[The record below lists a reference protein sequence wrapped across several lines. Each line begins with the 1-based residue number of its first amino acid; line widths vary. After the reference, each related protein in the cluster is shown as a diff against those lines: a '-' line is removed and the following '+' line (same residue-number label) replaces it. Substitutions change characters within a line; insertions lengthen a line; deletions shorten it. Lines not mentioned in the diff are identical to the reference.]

1 MRKAAEKTPNFF
13 VPPVAVAGFESC
25 LYGERSFSIIE
36 LIMKALH
43 DHEHLATLQRYYAQ
57 HRVLPS
63 YARLMEV
70 LGYASKS
77 AVKKVLERL
86 EVAGMLERTPDGDWA
101 PTERF
106 FERVVANEP
115 VPAGMP
121 VTTLDDGVEQMTID
135 RYLIQEPGQT
145 VLIRVKGDSM
155 INAGI
160 HSGDIAVVERRQD
173 AQVGEQVVAVV
184 DDQFTLKTLGR
195 DIGGYCLLPA
205 NPEFDVIRPNG
216 KLEIFGVVVGLV
228 RRYT

>member
-1 MRKAAEKTPNFF
+1 MFLL
-13 VPPVAVAGFESC
+13 AVLSIFEIC
-25 LYGERSFSIIE
+25 LYGERTFSIIK

-63 YARLMEV
+63 YARLMEI

-86 EVAGMLERTPDGDWA
+86 ETAGMLERTPDGDWA

-135 RYLIQEPGQT
+135 RFLIQDPGET

-160 HSGDIAVVERRQD
+160 HNGDLAVVERRKN
-173 AQVGEQVVAVV
+173 ANVGEQVVAVV

-195 DIGGYCLLPA
+195 DQEGYHLIPA
-205 NPEFDVIRPNG
+205 NPEYPVIRPNG